1 MLLGEYQNSI
11 DAKNRLIVPAKFRD
25 ELGYKC
31 ILTRGLDACLILYP
45 LSTWQVQQEALAAL
59 PNSDVKARALR
70 RYIYQN
76 AVECEVDKQGR
87 VLIPQYL
94 KSAASIEKDLVTI
107 GMLDRVEI
115 WAKERYDSDENGGL
129 LSAEDLA
136 EISDKYQV

>member
-1 MLLGEYQNSI
+1 
-11 DAKNRLIVPAKFRD
+11 
-25 ELGYKC
+25 
-31 ILTRGLDACLILYP
+31 
-45 LSTWQVQQEALAAL
+45 
-59 PNSDVKARALR
+59 
-70 RYIYQN
+70 
-76 AVECEVDKQGR
+76 